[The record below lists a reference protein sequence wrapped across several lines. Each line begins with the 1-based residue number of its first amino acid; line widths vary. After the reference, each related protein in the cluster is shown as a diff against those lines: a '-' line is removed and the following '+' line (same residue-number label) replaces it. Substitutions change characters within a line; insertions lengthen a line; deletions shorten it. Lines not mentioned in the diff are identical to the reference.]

1 MFDVFYRTV
10 FGSMNARAYEIME
23 ENKKKVTLSLVRKMT
38 ESREKEILKEA
49 DSTIQEILALHATL
63 KERKK
68 LEDKEMDE
76 ALAAAKKDYKGLYFP
91 TLFEIV
97 FP

>member
-23 ENKKKVTLSLVRKMT
+23 ENKKKVTRSLMT
-38 ESREKEILKEA
+38 KSREKEILKEA